1 MGLKMKKYIIIL
13 LIFILSCCNS
23 KKITYTKIDYEVIPE
38 TFEISFIKDNV
49 KIPISISQETNDK
62 IINLKTNDN
71 KITFEYSDK
80 NILTE
85 IKQVKD
91 YLEVNIISKTEED
104 NNFIF
109 PNVEASNYYL
119 PFGEGKNIPY
129 DDKYWKEYL
138 SKHNE
143 YTVL

>member
-1 MGLKMKKYIIIL
+1 MGLKMRKYITIL
-13 LIFILSCCNS
+13 LLFILSCCNS
-23 KKITYTKIDYEVIPE
+23 KKINYTKINYEVIPE
-38 TFEISFIKDNV
+38 TFEIYFIKDDI
-49 KIPISISQETNDK
+49 KIPISIGEKTNDK
-62 IINLKTNDN
+62 IINLTTNDN

-109 PNVEASNYYL
+109 PNVEATNYYL

-129 DDKYWKEYL
+129 DDE
-138 SKHNE
+138 
-143 YTVL
+143 

>member
-62 IINLKTNDN
+62 IIN
-71 KITFEYSDK
+71 F
-80 NILTE
+80 LT
-85 IKQVKD
+85 KK
-91 YLEVNIISKTEED
+91 
-104 NNFIF
+104 
-109 PNVEASNYYL
+109 
-119 PFGEGKNIPY
+119 
-129 DDKYWKEYL
+129 
-138 SKHNE
+138 
-143 YTVL
+143 